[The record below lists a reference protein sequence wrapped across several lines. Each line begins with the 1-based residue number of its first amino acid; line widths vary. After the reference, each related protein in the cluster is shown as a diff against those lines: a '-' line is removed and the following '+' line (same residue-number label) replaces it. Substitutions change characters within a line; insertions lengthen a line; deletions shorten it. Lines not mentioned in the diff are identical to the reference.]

1 MFKRILLPIDG
12 SDQAL
17 RAATVGIDMAT
28 LSGASAVGLE
38 VLEPLP
44 TVSLAA
50 DFILHSPDCHA
61 GRAVKRARE
70 HLADLASIAHEA
82 AVDFNDGYVFD
93 RRPYTAIV
101 AAANRSGCDL
111 IVVGAS
117 EYAHGHHVQLSREV
131 ARLLSDTGIPVLV
144 CH

>member
-12 SDQAL
+12 TDHAL
-17 RAATVGIDMAT
+17 RAAGVGIDVAARC
-28 LSGASAVGLE
+28 GASTIGLE
-38 VLEPLP
+38 VLTPLAA
-44 TVSLAA
+44 VSLAA
-50 DFILHSPDCHA
+50 DGILQKAGGYTDQAVAHA
-61 GRAVKRARE
+61 RT
-70 HLADLASIAHEA
+70 HLAALASLARDA

-101 AAANRSGCDL
+101 AAANKGACDL

-117 EYAHGHHVQLSREV
+117 EYAYRHQVQLSREV
-131 ARLLSDTGIPVLV
+131 VRLLGSAEVPVLV